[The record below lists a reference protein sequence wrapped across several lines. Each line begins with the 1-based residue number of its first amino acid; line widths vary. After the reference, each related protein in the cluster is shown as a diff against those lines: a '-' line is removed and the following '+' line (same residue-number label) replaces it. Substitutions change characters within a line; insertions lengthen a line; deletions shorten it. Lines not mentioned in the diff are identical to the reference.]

1 MASEHTGQW
10 TSCLSAENHTPST
23 SNRVNE
29 PGGLTHAV
37 NLHVRPSALVSLG
50 HSRHDFTRVSLKL
63 TLVDIL
69 PKPSAST
76 RPWRVYYL
84 QTGHGPPGVQ
94 LHLQASCEIGGPGKR
109 PGSPPEEQTRAVS
122 PGFCCLWR
130 ESEVG
135 YRLTFGA
142 RS

>member
-1 MASEHTGQW
+1 MASEHTVANGLLV
-10 TSCLSAENHTPST
+10 SPLRITPRAPPT
-23 SNRVNE
+23 VNE
-29 PGGLTHAV
+29 PGGLTLAV
-37 NLHVRPSALVSLG
+37 NLHVCPSAPVSLG
-50 HSRHDFTRVSLKL
+50 HSHHDFTRVSLKL

-76 RPWRVYYL
+76 RPWRVHYL

-94 LHLQASCEIGGPGKR
+94 LHLQAGCEIGGPGKR

-135 YRLTFGA
+135 YRLTLGA
-142 RS
+142 GS